1 VSQKG
6 NFKPTHMKKL
16 IVLCTFT
23 ILLFISCNDDNSD
36 QIITT
41 TPVTFNFSAYLNID
55 FNNLSNYAFQT
66 TPVYITKDNTVANP
80 ITNEGATLGRI
91 LFYDKNLS
99 SDNTVSCSTC
109 HQQVNAF
116 SDTDVASSGVNGL
129 TGRHSMRL
137 INTRFANEAKFFW
150 DERANSLEEQTTRP
164 IQDHNEMGFS
174 GADGDGNF
182 DNLITK
188 LNDVEYYPQLFE
200 FAFGDQV
207 ITEQRMQ
214 NALAQFIRS
223 IQSFDSKYD
232 TGRVAVADD
241 QTPFSTFTAEEN
253 TGKQLFLAPPTFD
266 GSGVRTAGGVGC
278 AGCHTAPEF
287 DIDPNTLNNGFI
299 GILNASGTDETVTR
313 APSLRDIFKTDGTL
327 NGGLM
332 HTSISNINSVIEHY
346 NQMSPGSDN
355 AQLDPR
361 LKPGGNLQNLNM
373 TANEIMSL
381 TSFLKTLS
389 GSDVYTNEKW
399 SDPFVD

>member
-1 VSQKG
+1 
-6 NFKPTHMKKL
+6 MKKL
-16 IVLCTFT
+16 IVLSIFLSLFFT
-23 ILLFISCNDDNSD
+23 SCNDDNST
-36 QIITT
+36 QIATT
-41 TPVTFNFSAYLNID
+41 TPVTFDFSDYLNID

-116 SDTDVASSGVNGL
+116 SDTDVASNGVNGS

-137 INTRFANEAKFFW
+137 INTRFADEAKFFW
-150 DERANSLEEQTTRP
+150 DERANTLEEQTTMP

-174 GADGDGNF
+174 DTNGDGNF
-182 DNLITK
+182 DDLITK
-188 LNDVEYYPQLFE
+188 LNEVEYYPELFE
-200 FAFGDQV
+200 FAFGDQT
-207 ITEQRMQ
+207 ITEERMQ
-214 NALAQFIRS
+214 DALAQFIRS

-232 TGRVAVADD
+232 IGRTFSPNDMV
-241 QTPFSTFTAEEN
+241 PFTNFTAEEN
-253 TGKQLFLAPPTFD
+253 TGKQLFLAPPTFND
-266 GSGVRTAGGVGC
+266 NGERTAGGVGC
-278 AGCHTAPEF
+278 AGCHGAPEF
-287 DIDPNTLNNGFI
+287 DIDPNTLNNGVI
-299 GILNASGTDETVTR
+299 GILNAAGTDETITR

-332 HTSISNINSVIEHY
+332 HTSINNITSVINHY
-346 NQMSPGSDN
+346 NNIPVASDN
-355 AQLDPR
+355 ANLDPR
-361 LKPGGNLQNLNM
+361 LKPAGNLQNLNM
-373 TANEIMSL
+373 TANEIVSL

-399 SDPFVD
+399 SDPFVN

>member
-1 VSQKG
+1 
-6 NFKPTHMKKL
+6 MKKL
-16 IVLCTFT
+16 LVFSVITLVF
-23 ILLFISCNDDNSD
+23 FASCSDDNSNLAT
-36 QIITT
+36 TT
-41 TPVTFNFSAYLNID
+41 TPVTFDFSDYLNID

-66 TPVYITKDNTVANP
+66 KPIYITKDNTVANP

-109 HQQVNAF
+109 HQQANAF
-116 SDTDVASSGVNGL
+116 SDIDIVSSGVNGQ

-137 INTRFANEAKFFW
+137 INTRFADEAKFFW
-150 DERANSLEEQTTRP
+150 DERANTLEEQTTMP
-164 IQDHNEMGFS
+164 ILDHNEMGFS
-174 GADGDGNF
+174 GTDGDGNF
-182 DNLITK
+182 DDLITK

-207 ITEQRMQ
+207 ITEQLMQ

-232 TGRVAVADD
+232 TGRITVADD
-241 QTPFSTFTAEEN
+241 QTPFSNFTAEEN

-266 GSGVRTAGGVGC
+266 GTGVRSGGGVGC
-278 AGCHTAPEF
+278 AGCHSAPEF
-287 DIDPNTLNNGFI
+287 DIDPDTQNNGII
-299 GILNASGTDETVTR
+299 GVLNSAETDLTITR
-313 APSLRDIFKTDGTL
+313 APSLRDIFKPDGTL

-332 HTSISNINSVIEHY
+332 HTSISNINSVIGHY
-346 NQMSPGSDN
+346 NQMSPGSNN

-373 TANEIMSL
+373 TVDEKSNLI
-381 TSFLKTLS
+381 SFLKTLS
-389 GSDVYTNEKW
+389 GTDVYTNEKW
-399 SDPFVD
+399 ADPFVN

>member
-1 VSQKG
+1 
-6 NFKPTHMKKL
+6 MKKL
-16 IVLCTFT
+16 LVFST
-23 ILLFISCNDDNSD
+23 ITLIFFASCNDDNPN
-36 QIITT
+36 QIVTT
-41 TPVTFNFSAYLNID
+41 TPVTFDFSDYLSID

-116 SDTDVASSGVNGL
+116 SDTDAASSGVNGL

-137 INTRFANEAKFFW
+137 INTRFADEAKFFW
-150 DERANSLEEQTTRP
+150 DERANSLEEQTTMP

-174 GADGDGNF
+174 GTDGDGNF
-182 DNLITK
+182 DDLITK
-188 LNDVEYYPQLFE
+188 LNDVEYYPELFE

-232 TGRVAVADD
+232 VGRVTVADD
-241 QTPFSTFTAEEN
+241 QTPFSNFTQQEN
-253 TGKQLFLAPPTFD
+253 TGKQLFLAPPTFND
-266 GSGVRTAGGVGC
+266 NGERTAGGVGC
-278 AGCHTAPEF
+278 AGCHKAPEF

-299 GILNASGTDETVTR
+299 GTLNATGTDETVTR

-332 HTSISNINSVIEHY
+332 HTSINNITSVINHY
-346 NQMSPGSDN
+346 NNISATLDN
-355 AQLDPR
+355 ANLDPR
-361 LKPGGNLQNLNM
+361 LKPAGNLQNLNM
-373 TANEIMSL
+373 TANEIVSL

-389 GSDVYTNEKW
+389 GSDVYSNEKW
-399 SDPFVD
+399 SDPFVN

>member
-1 VSQKG
+1 
-6 NFKPTHMKKL
+6 MKKL
-16 IVLCTFT
+16 LVFST
-23 ILLFISCNDDNSD
+23 ITLIFFASCNDDNPN
-36 QIITT
+36 QIVTT
-41 TPVTFNFSAYLNID
+41 TPVTFDFSDYLSID

-116 SDTDVASSGVNGL
+116 SDTDAASSGVNGL

-137 INTRFANEAKFFW
+137 INTRFADEAKFFW
-150 DERANSLEEQTTRP
+150 DERANSLEEQTTMP

-174 GADGDGNF
+174 GTDGDGNF
-182 DNLITK
+182 DDLITK
-188 LNDVEYYPQLFE
+188 LNDVEYYPELFE

-232 TGRVAVADD
+232 VGRVTVADD
-241 QTPFSTFTAEEN
+241 QTPFSNFTQQEN
-253 TGKQLFLAPPTFD
+253 TGKQLFLAPPTFND
-266 GSGVRTAGGVGC
+266 NGERTAGGVGC
-278 AGCHTAPEF
+278 AGCHKAPEF

-299 GILNASGTDETVTR
+299 GTLNATGTDETVTR

-332 HTSISNINSVIEHY
+332 HTSINNITSVINHY
-346 NQMSPGSDN
+346 NNISATSDN
-355 AQLDPR
+355 ANLDPR
-361 LKPGGNLQNLNM
+361 LKPAGNLQNLNM
-373 TANEIMSL
+373 TANEIVSL

-389 GSDVYTNEKW
+389 GSDVYSNEKW
-399 SDPFVD
+399 SDPFVN

>member
-1 VSQKG
+1 
-6 NFKPTHMKKL
+6 MKKL
-16 IVLCTFT
+16 FVFSVITLVF
-23 ILLFISCNDDNSD
+23 FISCSDDNSN
-36 QIITT
+36 QISTT
-41 TPVTFNFSAYLNID
+41 TPVTFDFSAYLNID

-66 TPVYITKDNTVANP
+66 IPTYITKDNTVANP

-116 SDTDVASSGVNGL
+116 SDIDIASSGVNGL

-137 INTRFANEAKFFW
+137 INTRFADEAKFFW
-150 DERANSLEEQTTRP
+150 DERANTLEEQTTMP
-164 IQDHNEMGFS
+164 IKDHNEMGFS
-174 GADGDGNF
+174 GTNGDGDF

-188 LNDVEYYPQLFE
+188 LSDLEYYPQLFE

-232 TGRVAVADD
+232 TGRIAVTDD
-241 QTPFSTFTAEEN
+241 QTPFSNFTAEEN

-266 GSGVRTAGGVGC
+266 GTGVRTGGGVGC
-278 AGCHTAPEF
+278 AGCHSAPEF
-287 DIDPNTLNNGFI
+287 DIDPNTQNNGII
-299 GILNASGTDETVTR
+299 GVLNLVDTDLTVTR
-313 APSLRDIFKTDGTL
+313 APSLRDIFKPNETL

-346 NQMSPGSDN
+346 NQMSLGSDN

-373 TANEIMSL
+373 TVDEKSSL
-381 TSFLKTLS
+381 ISFLKTLS
-389 GSDVYTNEKW
+389 GTDVYTNDKW
-399 SDPFVD
+399 ADPFVN